1 MLKLRAVSK
10 SYGARALFRDVSLAL
25 EPGHVAAITGESG
38 SGKSTLLNI
47 VAGLEPPDTGAVS
60 IEGIDVAALDDDA
73 RTLLRRKR
81 MGFVFQA
88 MHLLPHLTVSD
99 NVALPLHLARVP
111 APDIGHRVRDG
122 LRAVEMERFAACY
135 PRELSGGEQQRA
147 AIARALIHRPALVL
161 ADEPTGSLDARNA
174 DTVLG
179 LLCRQVKQYGGAGLL
194 VTHSAVAAARAD
206 SVHVLTP
213 DGLLQ
218 PGS

>member
-1 MLKLRAVSK
+1 MLRLRAVSK
-10 SYGARALFRDVSLAL
+10 SYGARALFRDVSLVL
-25 EPGHVAAITGESG
+25 EPGRVAAITGESG

-47 VAGLEPPDTGAVS
+47 VAGLEPPDGGAVS
-60 IEGIDVAALDDDA
+60 IEGVDLTALEDDA
-73 RTLLRRKR
+73 RTALRRTR

-99 NVALPLHLARVP
+99 NVALPLRLARAP
-111 APDIGHRVRDG
+111 ASAVEDRVREG

-135 PRELSGGEQQRA
+135 PRELSGGEQQRV
-147 AIARALIHRPALVL
+147 AIARALIHRPALLL

-174 DTVLG
+174 DTVLS

-206 SVHVLTP
+206 SVHVLTAG
-213 DGLLQ
+213 GLLQ
-218 PGS
+218 PGG